1 MFYSYFILAI
11 HLPQI
16 SYTVFK
22 EPLSMLHLAQLPNI
36 CLSVKRAA
44 LKPVKERKRN
54 QKKKSLLA
62 SVPVCHQLRMPW
74 DDLIAEAPL
83 DLGFPVHEAEL
94 PCSLPRLKFN
104 SPSVRQSREVTAFAF
119 SGHLG

>member
-36 CLSVKRAA
+36 CLPVKRAA

-54 QKKKSLLA
+54 QKKKAFWLLSQYA
-62 SVPVCHQLRMPW
+62 ISSGCH
-74 DDLIAEAPL
+74 
-83 DLGFPVHEAEL
+83 GT
-94 PCSLPRLKFN
+94 N
-104 SPSVRQSREVTAFAF
+104 
-119 SGHLG
+119 

>member
-36 CLSVKRAA
+36 CLPVKRAA

-54 QKKKSLLA
+54 QKKKKPSGFCP
-62 SVPVCHQLRMPW
+62 SMPSAQ
-74 DDLIAEAPL
+74 DAMGRIDSRGTTGP
-83 DLGFPVHEAEL
+83 GL
-94 PCSLPRLKFN
+94 PSARGWAAVLPT
-104 SPSVRQSREVTAFAF
+104 QTEVQ
-119 SGHLG
+119 

>member
-36 CLSVKRAA
+36 CLPVKWAA

-54 QKKKSLLA
+54 QKKKAFWLLSQYA
-62 SVPVCHQLRMPW
+62 ISSGCHGM
-74 DDLIAEAPL
+74 I
-83 DLGFPVHEAEL
+83 
-94 PCSLPRLKFN
+94 
-104 SPSVRQSREVTAFAF
+104 
-119 SGHLG
+119 